1 MTASTVD
8 RPSTGFRLPGLGQAS
23 ALYLLAFIVVV
34 FGLWIPET
42 FLSQA
47 TFKVVV
53 SDQVIIG
60 MLALAVIIPLSA
72 GAFDLSCGA
81 NLAFSLVIISWL
93 ELNTGLNGFVSCA
106 LGVLAAGVAGFVNGL
121 ITVRFHVNSFIAT
134 LGTSQV
140 LAAGGLWVSDNKQIV
155 GGFSD
160 TFLEFGRGEWLG
172 IPVVVFY
179 LLAVALLIWYVME
192 WTPIGRR
199 LRATGANAEAARLA
213 GVRTDRI
220 TWGAL
225 TCSGLISGM
234 AGAVF
239 AAKVGTYSNGFGTP
253 LLFPAF
259 AAVFFGATQ
268 FQRRANVWGTII
280 AVYALAF
287 GVKGLQLAFQNGVSW
302 ITPLFNGAALLVAV
316 VLASRQLRPSTNRP
330 STNRASTD
338 RASREAAADSQSA
351 VVDRSVDDSDR
362 VPTVGARSTT
372 DHHPGGIT

>member
-1 MTASTVD
+1 MSATTSD
-8 RPSTGFRLPGLGQAS
+8 RPLSRLRLPGLGRAS
-23 ALYLLAFIVVV
+23 ALYLLGLTIVV

-72 GAFDLSCGA
+72 SAFDLSCGA
-81 NLAFSLVIISWL
+81 NLAFSLAVISWL
-93 ELNTGLNGFVSCA
+93 ELNTSLNGFVSCA
-106 LGVLAAGVAGFVNGL
+106 LGVLAAGASGFLNGL

-134 LGTSQV
+134 LGSSQV
-140 LAAGGLWVSDNKQIV
+140 LAAAGLYISDNKQIV
-155 GGFSD
+155 GAFSD
-160 TFLEFGRGEWLG
+160 DFLEFGRGEWLG
-172 IPVVVFY
+172 IPVAVFY
-179 LLAVALLIWYVME
+179 LIVVALVVWYVIE

-213 GVRTDRI
+213 GVRTGRI

-316 VLASRQLRPSTNRP
+316 VLASRQLRPK
-330 STNRASTD
+330 TD
-338 RASREAAADSQSA
+338 RP
-351 VVDRSVDDSDR
+351 DRSAPSSMSEAVTDDDAAGRRDR
-362 VPTVGARSTT
+362 VPIAGARSTN
-372 DHHPGGIT
+372 DHQPGGIT